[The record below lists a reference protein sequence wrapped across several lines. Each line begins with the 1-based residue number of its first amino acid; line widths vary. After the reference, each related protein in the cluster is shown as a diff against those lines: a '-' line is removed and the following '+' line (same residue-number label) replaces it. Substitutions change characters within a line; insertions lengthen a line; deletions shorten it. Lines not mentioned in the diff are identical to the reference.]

1 MAEPVSY
8 ARSRFTSIHANH
20 SYSSKAQGEP
30 ATMASRTADSSPLGR
45 LLTSKW
51 TALTLV
57 TGLTLAYMG
66 WPSKSLNPAVEYDPT
81 IRVPLGRSFDTI
93 PVRCDAHDD
102 DKKHRMAWRARLP
115 AALAKFAPIT
125 AEEVNATLVKNQ
137 QSFRVD
143 DPANRIKRQ
152 DDAVDASSLGAG
164 AATYPSLVF
173 RYDTNQVPS
182 NSPIEDHHRE
192 WVMPFVQIDSNGPPS
207 SSSNPLAQPGRW
219 LMFGVFDGHSGY
231 QCSRKVAHD
240 LPLHIQRALNWT
252 DPTDVPQPALAPA
265 ASVLEKSEG
274 TKRMHALSAQQL
286 AAIQHMQAALTT
298 GFITMDNELIQGS
311 LQNFINHPDRP
322 QEMLYPAVAGSCG
335 LVASVDT
342 ALRQV
347 SVACTGDSRVV
358 LGSLNPRT
366 GEWTAIP
373 LSTDQTAGNPA
384 EVKRLLTEHPN
395 EESTVLQRGRILG
408 SLQPT
413 RAFGDARYKWPE
425 TIQAQ
430 IYPTQFPGRR
440 ATPKYYQTPPYV
452 TAVPEVTHHALN
464 QNDKFLVVASD
475 GLYDELSSAEVVQA
489 VAEFW
494 EAKMYNN
501 AQPSPPT
508 TSSGVVD
515 DNAATHVIRR
525 ALGGQDHDIIGRLLA
540 IPAPQSRRYR
550 DDITVTV
557 VFFS

>member
-1 MAEPVSY
+1 MAEPVSCL
-8 ARSRFTSIHANH
+8 RSRGTSIQANR
-20 SYSSKAQGEP
+20 SYSSKSNGEP
-30 ATMASRTADSSPLGR
+30 ATMTSNSADSSPLGR

-57 TGLTLAYMG
+57 TGLTLAYVG
-66 WPSKSLNPAVEYDPT
+66 WPTTPLTPAVEYDPT
-81 IRVPLGRSFDTI
+81 IRVPLGRSFDAI
-93 PVRCDAHDD
+93 PVRCDVHDH

-115 AALAKFAPIT
+115 AALAKFTPIT
-125 AEEVNATLVKNQ
+125 AEQVNATLVKNQ
-137 QSFRVD
+137 QSFQVN
-143 DPANRIKRQ
+143 DPAHCIKPC
-152 DDAVDASSLGAG
+152 DGVVDAGTDG
-164 AATYPSLVF
+164 TTYPSLVF

-182 NSPIEDHHRE
+182 NNPIEDHRRE
-192 WVMPFVQIDSNGPPS
+192 WAMPFTRSDSSGPPVLP
-207 SSSNPLAQPGRW
+207 SNPLAQPGRW

-240 LPLHIQRALNWT
+240 LPWHIQRALNWSDSST
-252 DPTDVPQPALAPA
+252 APQPALAPA
-265 ASVLEKSEG
+265 ASVLEASEG

-286 AAIQHMQAALTT
+286 GEIQRMQAALTT

-335 LVASVDT
+335 LVASVDR

-384 EVKRLLTEHPN
+384 EVKRLLMEHPN
-395 EESTVLQRGRILG
+395 EEATVLQRGRILG

-452 TAVPEVTHHALN
+452 TAVPEVTHHALS

-475 GLYDELSSAEVVQA
+475 GLYDELSNVEVVQA

-494 EAKMYNN
+494 EAKMYA
-501 AQPSPPT
+501 AQTPAPST
-508 TSSGVVD
+508 TVVD